1 MGSDLEVEYGPDRG
15 VNAVPRRLADTSAA
29 MAELGFNAEIGLEEG
44 LPTCLVEWWRDQD
57 SAAAETATPV
67 PSKAAL

>member
-29 MAELGFNAEIGLEEG
+29 SADLGFTSEIGLEEG
-44 LPTCLVEWWRDQD
+44 LTRLVEWWREQELA
-57 SAAAETATPV
+57 SAQPAAPV
-67 PSKAAL
+67 PSEAAL